1 MAAALV
7 VGGAAGVGGA
17 AAFTAL
23 DDDNGSSPDGGTTP
37 TASQVVNAPDSPA
50 GDESVEQVAQS
61 VLPSV
66 VELDV
71 EGSEGAGSG
80 SGIIIDSD
88 GLILTNNH
96 VAEIAENG
104 GKITVSFHDGTKADA
119 EIVGTDPLTDTA
131 LCRPRTST
139 G

>member
-1 MAAALV
+1 MD
-7 VGGAAGVGGA
+7 
-17 AAFTAL
+17 T
-23 DDDNGSSPDGGTTP
+23 
-37 TASQVVNAPDSPA
+37 PDSPA
-50 GDESVEQVAQS
+50 GDESVEHVAQN

-71 EGSEGAGSG
+71 EGDQGAGAG

-104 GKITVSFHDGTKADA
+104 GTITVYFHDGTTADG
-119 EIVGTDPLTDTA
+119 EIVGPTRSPTPRW
-131 LCRPRTST
+131 CRPRTSRA
-139 G
+139 